1 MNKETNIFV
10 LIFEEASN
18 EPTHGIKEHV
28 MEREGCQFWED
39 NKKWQEDE
47 NLTPRQLL
55 DQIIQLNKVHNQTGY
70 ESI

>member
-1 MNKETNIFV
+1 MKKETNIFV
-10 LIFEEASN
+10 LIFEEAST
-18 EPTHGIKEHV
+18 EPAEGIKEHI
-28 MEREGCQFWED
+28 MESVGKQFWED

-55 DQIIQLNKVHNQTGY
+55 DQIIHNNKVHNYTGY

>member
-1 MNKETNIFV
+1 MKKETNIFV
-10 LIFEEASN
+10 LIFEEAAN

-28 MEREGCQFWED
+28 MEREGRQFWED

-55 DQIIQLNKVHNQTGY
+55 DQIIHNNKVNNHTGY

>member
-1 MNKETNIFV
+1 MKKETNIFV
-10 LIFEEASN
+10 LIFEEASS

-28 MEREGCQFWED
+28 MEREGRQFWED

-55 DQIIQLNKVHNQTGY
+55 DQIIHNNKVNNKTGY